1 KIVLAVQYLQKELP
15 VRLAHAVQLFQ
26 HLPYIVAVNPHILE
40 VMLVNLV
47 TFDALRGLPPVET
60 YEQAKHYA
68 GFAMHAAQ
76 LHMNFLPTLVSGIS
90 AAKMLPSELGVSA
103 TELDLFMD
111 DVVRQRLNRRVILAH
126 IAALVEAFQKKTA
139 HDEDWLGAF
148 HGRCSPAEEIG
159 HATEIVRELSM
170 RRFGKC
176 PEVRIEGDKD
186 AVFKYLP
193 GHLKYILFE
202 LLKNA
207 VRHTVD
213 WSMRQRTEQLPPVI
227 VRICDSPD
235 RLYIKIQDLGGG
247 FGAEAVRHAW
257 EWGGRKKFQIK
268 DSLQLPETMDTGDAG
283 DVDKTEELIRTKRGE
298 MEAFIKSYSQT
309 DKPPI
314 GLTEWIFTEH
324 GSDMGGLTTSRH
336 GLPVARA
343 YARYLGG
350 DIAIETLHGVGSTVY
365 VTLGGL
371 DSGDRIT
378 F

>member
-1 KIVLAVQYLQKELP
+1 MIVIRRAARRTHGRALSASAYLDSPFVQQYAAMRSEKMTMAYAFDFARNLTERKIVLAVQYLQKELP

-170 RRFGKC
+170 RRFRC
-176 PEVRIEGDKD
+176 RPNP
-186 AVFKYLP
+186 ASP
-193 GHLKYILFE
+193 
-202 LLKNA
+202 
-207 VRHTVD
+207 VD
-213 WSMRQRTEQLPPVI
+213 
-227 VRICDSPD
+227 
-235 RLYIKIQDLGGG
+235 
-247 FGAEAVRHAW
+247 
-257 EWGGRKKFQIK
+257 
-268 DSLQLPETMDTGDAG
+268 
-283 DVDKTEELIRTKRGE
+283 
-298 MEAFIKSYSQT
+298 
-309 DKPPI
+309 
-314 GLTEWIFTEH
+314 
-324 GSDMGGLTTSRH
+324 
-336 GLPVARA
+336 RA
-343 YARYLGG
+343 
-350 DIAIETLHGVGSTVY
+350 S
-365 VTLGGL
+365 
-371 DSGDRIT
+371 
-378 F
+378 